1 MNVKPGQEVN
11 VDTIIAT
18 IHIDGKEK
26 QVRSIFSKGRIATT
40 PDGKD
45 YKRLFKSAGC
55 DRHIVIEKCELIGD
69 FPEINTDV
77 ITQTQNKFK
86 DEADLYQF
94 LTDNLCDSVLP
105 WILLRRYTSRPMSV
119 GMLPPILR
127 PNGREI
133 FSDYI
138 DHVNDLRERYRH
150 DLEYMANEDAVRA
163 SATRVSAL
171 KELGNRVIARRKQ
184 FALEIIEAYQKY
196 KLSLPIC
203 EFDANYGDCSYLAY
217 IGGSVEGYEKTTTY
231 IGETEYNNYYVTLLS
246 KVDMKSQNKYA
257 EKYTKLL
264 TDIIGQRI
272 AFEGYNIEG
281 IKN

>member
-1 MNVKPGQEVN
+1 
-11 VDTIIAT
+11 
-18 IHIDGKEK
+18 
-26 QVRSIFSKGRIATT
+26 
-40 PDGKD
+40 
-45 YKRLFKSAGC
+45 
-55 DRHIVIEKCELIGD
+55 
-69 FPEINTDV
+69 
-77 ITQTQNKFK
+77 
-86 DEADLYQF
+86 
-94 LTDNLCDSVLP
+94 
-105 WILLRRYTSRPMSV
+105 
-119 GMLPPILR
+119 
-127 PNGREI
+127 
-133 FSDYI
+133 
-138 DHVNDLRERYRH
+138 
-150 DLEYMANEDAVRA
+150 MANEDAVRA